1 MSKLDEILSETV
13 RKYPALYNKSIKEF
27 KDRNVTSLIWSKVAK
42 DLKMKSGKDL
52 ASFFIYTTIYVRII
66 PSYF

>member
-42 DLKMKSGKDL
+42 DLKMKSGK
-52 ASFFIYTTIYVRII
+52 RI
-66 PSYF
+66 SLLYLF